1 MSKVNEYIPLHY
13 VGKRIPVKL
22 DTGTE
27 TLVEQSHEETTNINK
42 IVARYRRSGGLPP
55 APEAQYAD
63 VSEIG
68 ELMDVK
74 LAFTDMQN
82 AYAELPEF
90 IKDKL
95 PFADIG
101 NVDDETLQ
109 EMFANANHRGNENDA
124 EKTPDRT
131 GGSDSQDDQ
140 GAQGGVQDNQ
150 ASPATKDSNS

>member
-74 LAFTDMQN
+74 LAFTDMQQ
-82 AYAELPEF
+82 AYNELPEF
-90 IKDKL
+90 IKEKL

-101 NVDDETLQ
+101 NVTDETLRQMYEIQNSEQNIDQAGNTGEIKTTQQ
-109 EMFANANHRGNENDA
+109 ESARSSEKPPEGEPPGQNKTGEN
-124 EKTPDRT
+124 T
-131 GGSDSQDDQ
+131 
-140 GAQGGVQDNQ
+140 
-150 ASPATKDSNS
+150 